1 MRGQWLERALSGTS
15 QGGKCERLDRS
26 SRFPQDG
33 QELQHPLDLSEPRLH
48 IENAI
53 RIRSEAAASPS
64 SAGSTPSSAGRF
76 LVIAFSSLRPMLPIG
91 RKSSGMSKPELGSVL
106 GLE

>member
-15 QGGKCERLDRS
+15 QGGECDGLDRIPC
-26 SRFPQDG
+26 FAQDG
-33 QELQHPLDLSEPRLH
+33 EQLQHPLDLSEPRLH
-48 IENAI
+48 IEKCG
-53 RIRSEAAASPS
+53 SHSVGAAASLS

-76 LVIAFSSLRPMLPIG
+76 LVIALSSLRPMLPID